1 MGNLTEQERQAR
13 QVQQTQP
20 VSSNQAD
27 WDRYVDSRIER
38 YLSSHRA
45 ESSTHEVLP
54 DALHEAL
61 GQILAEERRQ
71 WRRER
76 ELIQSEAQRVIA
88 DLRATIAELT
98 GEIRQKALEAKPG
111 VQGERGEKGPP
122 GPPGKLSIAR
132 TFEPGRV

>member
-1 MGNLTEQERQAR
+1 MGGLTKQERQAR
-13 QVQQTQP
+13 QVRQTQP

-27 WDRYVDSRIER
+27 WDRYVDSGIER
-38 YLSSHRA
+38 YLSYRS

-76 ELIQSEAQRVIA
+76 KLIESEAQK
-88 DLRATIAELT
+88 TIAELRARIAELSN
-98 GEIRQKALEAKPG
+98 EIRQKALDAKPG
-111 VQGERGEKGPP
+111 VP
-122 GPPGKLSIAR
+122 GVADPLPSGII
-132 TFEPGRV
+132 RVSVPAM